1 MQPFNSLN
9 KLPGMITS
17 SPMMTENTNTEE
29 LFASLDRT
37 TSELLE
43 LISSFTET
51 QINELPFAG
60 SWTAAQL
67 AEHVT
72 LSNIGIIKSLKKEGR
87 SPDRSADAG
96 VEGLKKTFLDFET
109 KLQSPEF
116 ILPTRD
122 IYQKKLV
129 IDSLGTS
136 IAELKKLSRHVNLFE
151 IITHPIFGNITK
163 LELIHFVV
171 YHTQRHAHQ
180 LKNILAAIGT
190 KFKSKTRSLIAFMH
204 VSLDGFV
211 ANRRGEM
218 DWITID
224 DEIFKDAIAL
234 ADLADTALF
243 GRVTYQMMESYWP
256 TVLSN
261 DSSTKLELQH
271 AQWMENTSKIVVSST
286 LDKVEWNNTRLIKEN
301 IAREILELKD
311 RPGKNIMIF
320 GSPRLTHSFMQWD
333 LVDEYRININP
344 VILGGGIPLFNVP
357 ARINL
362 KLMATKNFKSGVV
375 GLHYKTIN

>member
-1 MQPFNSLN
+1 
-9 KLPGMITS
+9 MITS
-17 SPMMTENTNTEE
+17 SAMMREERNTEE
-29 LFASLDRT
+29 LFASLDHT
-37 TSELLE
+37 TSEFIELL
-43 LISSFTET
+43 SSFTET
-51 QINELPFAG
+51 KINEIPSAG
-60 SWTAAQL
+60 SWTAAQV

-87 SPDRSADAG
+87 SPDRAADAS
-96 VEGLKKTFLDFET
+96 VEGLKKTFLDFDT

-129 IDSLGTS
+129 IDSLAIS
-136 IAELKKLSRHVNLFE
+136 ITELKKSSRQVNLFE
-151 IITHPIFGNITK
+151 TISHPIFGDITK

-171 YHTQRHAHQ
+171 YHTQRHVHQ
-180 LKNILAAIGT
+180 LKNILAVTGT
-190 KFKSKTRSLIAFMH
+190 KVKSKTKSVIAFMH

-224 DEIFKDAIAL
+224 DEIFKDAIEL
-234 ADLADTALF
+234 SDLADTALF

-261 DSSTKLELQH
+261 DSSTRLELQH
-271 AQWMENTSKIVVSST
+271 ARWMENISKIVVSST
-286 LDKVEWNNTRLIKEN
+286 LEKANWNNTRLIKDH
-301 IAREILELKD
+301 IAREILELKH
-311 RPGKNIMIF
+311 RPGRNIMIF
-320 GSPRLTHSFMQWD
+320 GSPGLTHSLMEWG

-344 VILGGGIPLFNVP
+344 VVLRGGIPLFSVP

-362 KLMATKNFKSGVV
+362 KLLATKNFKSGVV
-375 GLHYKTIN
+375 GLHYKTIS

>member
-1 MQPFNSLN
+1 
-9 KLPGMITS
+9 MITS
-17 SPMMTENTNTEE
+17 SPMMTENINTEE

-37 TSELLE
+37 TLELLE

-60 SWTAAQL
+60 SWTAAQV
-67 AEHVT
+67 AEHIT
-72 LSNIGIIKSLKKEGR
+72 LSNIGIIKSLKNEGR
-87 SPDRSADAG
+87 SSDRSPDAG
-96 VEGLKKTFLDFET
+96 VEGLRTTFLDFDT

-129 IDSLGTS
+129 IDSLGIS
-136 IAELKKLSRHVNLFE
+136 IAELLRLARQVNLFE
-151 IITHPIFGNITK
+151 TISHPIFGDITK

-171 YHTQRHAHQ
+171 YHTERHVHQ
-180 LKNILAAIGT
+180 LKNILTITGT
-190 KFKSKTRSLIAFMH
+190 KAKSKMRSLVAFMH

-234 ADLADTALF
+234 TDITDTALF
-243 GRVTYQMMESYWP
+243 GRVTYKMMESYWP

-261 DSSTKLELQH
+261 DSSTELEVQH
-271 AQWMENTSKIVVSST
+271 AKWMENTSKIVVSST
-286 LDKVEWNNTRLIKEN
+286 LDKVDWNNTRLIKEN
-301 IAREILELKD
+301 IVQEILELKH
-311 RPGKNIMIF
+311 RPGKSIMIF

-333 LVDEYRININP
+333 LIDEYRININP
-344 VILGGGIPLFNVP
+344 VILGGGIPLFSVP
-357 ARINL
+357 ARVNL

>member
-1 MQPFNSLN
+1 ML
-9 KLPGMITS
+9 TS
-17 SPMMTENTNTEE
+17 SPMMTENINTEE
-29 LFASLDRT
+29 LFASLDHT
-37 TSELLE
+37 TSEFIELL
-43 LISSFTET
+43 SSFTET
-51 QINELPFAG
+51 QVNEIPSAG
-60 SWTAAQL
+60 SWTAAQV

-72 LSNIGIIKSLKKEGR
+72 LSNIGIIKSLNKEGR
-87 SPDRSADAG
+87 SPDRAADAG
-96 VEGLKKTFLDFET
+96 VEGLKKTFLDFDT

-129 IDSLGTS
+129 IDSIGIS
-136 IAELKKLSRHVNLFE
+136 VAELKKLSRHVNLFD
-151 IITHPIFGNITK
+151 IISHPIFGDITK

-171 YHTQRHAHQ
+171 YHTQRHVHQ
-180 LKNILAAIGT
+180 LKNILAMTDT
-190 KFKSKTRSLIAFMH
+190 KVKSKTRSLLAFMH

-224 DEIFKDAIAL
+224 NEIFKDAIAL
-234 ADLADTALF
+234 ADIADTALF

-271 AQWMENTSKIVVSST
+271 AQWMQNTSKIVVSST
-286 LDKVEWNNTRLIKEN
+286 LDKVDWNNTRLIKGN
-301 IAREILELKD
+301 IAREILELKHG
-311 RPGKNIMIF
+311 PGKNIMIF
-320 GSPRLTHSFMQWD
+320 GSPRLTHSLMQWD
-333 LVDEYRININP
+333 LIDEYRININP
-344 VILGGGIPLFNVP
+344 VILGGGIPLFSAP